1 MKKTDLTTIKIPA
14 FLIKISVIFIVLLNP
29 FCSCGR
35 NSESKSPGTGEKP
48 IPAGAKRFILEQ
60 MHGYSQLSILDPW
73 QGARNV
79 SQVWFLVP
87 EGEKPPEGID
97 TLKVIYVPV
106 KKIVCMST
114 THAAMISALNENKSI
129 YGFSGTGYLFDQD
142 LKDLVSQG
150 SIQEIGYEDNLDKE
164 KIIKISPDLIMIYGI
179 GSESSSY
186 IAKFKELGIRTMF
199 NADYLETDPLGKA
212 EWIRVFGALYCK
224 QEMADSLY
232 GEIQKKYLDL
242 KTFIEHNIKNHPKVL
257 LGLPFR
263 DTWFISPGNSY
274 ISELIND
281 AGGDYLWSSTQSPV
295 SMPVG
300 IEAVFLKAMEADYWL
315 NTGSATT
322 PEEIISID
330 SRLAGLP
337 CFSDGNLYNNIKRVS
352 TDGGNDYWEGGCLF
366 PDIILRDIASI
377 LHPDLFPGNDLY
389 YYQKLE

>member
-1 MKKTDLTTIKIPA
+1 
-14 FLIKISVIFIVLLNP
+14 
-29 FCSCGR
+29 
-35 NSESKSPGTGEKP
+35 
-48 IPAGAKRFILEQ
+48 
-60 MHGYSQLSILDPW
+60 
-73 QGARNV
+73 
-79 SQVWFLVP
+79 
-87 EGEKPPEGID
+87 
-97 TLKVIYVPV
+97 
-106 KKIVCMST
+106 
-114 THAAMISALNENKSI
+114 
-129 YGFSGTGYLFDQD
+129 
-142 LKDLVSQG
+142 
-150 SIQEIGYEDNLDKE
+150 
-164 KIIKISPDLIMIYGI
+164 MIYGI